1 MSNDSG
7 GHSSDEFDY
16 IIVGSGAG
24 GGPLAARLA
33 LNGFRVLL
41 IEAGSKGTA
50 VDPPAASPEVSLVPS
65 FSAVASENPEL
76 SWEFFVKHYDVPP
89 AGPDPKWNIPKPGQ
103 DASREGIFYP
113 RASAPGGLHGPQ
125 RDDHH
130 RGPGFGL
137 G

>member
-1 MSNDSG
+1 MSDGSG
-7 GHSSDEFDY
+7 DRVSEEFDY

-41 IEAGSKGTA
+41 IEAGSSGTA
-50 VDPPAASPEVSLVPS
+50 VSPPAASPEVSLVPA
-65 FSAVASENPEL
+65 FSAVASEGPEL

-89 AGPDPKWNIPKPGQ
+89 AGQDPKWHMPGPGQ

-113 RASAPGGLHGPQ
+113 RASASADARSTTP
-125 RDDHH
+125 
-130 RGPGFGL
+130 
-137 G
+137 